1 MVNKQGFMFLFCTV
15 FLIFVALLA
24 VNATNINDTPTTI
37 SSNSD
42 ICVNNTISM
51 NTSKDKSYFKNII
64 KNQTNK
70 NINKDN
76 LIKESKQ
83 VNSNKT
89 ITSNT
94 QKSNTNKK
102 SLKTTNNTLNV
113 DTNGTETAY
122 FFIHSNGELQE
133 NITEKGNSTEFAARN
148 YIPQT
153 SSGASSLTWD
163 GTVNM
168 SQIINDWHI
177 NSASTNWV
185 VETKGQYALNK
196 YIIKTPDGL
205 KTFLKVND
213 TTKYV
218 SEKQSK
224 QILKNFY
231 PDMYSKYYNSSYRI
245 IETNY
250 IYFPYSIKREKY
262 DKLIHIDG
270 IIIPY
275 YVFELIPGHDK
286 DPINNITKKPSTT
299 KATIL
304 NSTYK
309 NSKLNIT
316 VLDANTSAVIKN
328 GTVFVTLPNGTEVMG
343 VTDNN
348 GNVVIPVDLSV
359 GEYELPVTFMGNE
372 NYTVSNTT
380 VLIIIQKIYT
390 NIKVEATNTKVNKTN
405 IIKVTLTNGNGLV
418 GEKVVLTIDDKK
430 YNLITKENGVATFTT
445 YSSSIERNKVLVTVK
460 YFGNENIGYDSCIN
474 STEFNV
480 EKLNTKITVNQISN
494 AIIGQN
500 ITLTGNLTDEF
511 GHIVSNENIVL
522 CFEKDNKNITVS
534 TNSNGTYTF
543 TYNVYREGSFDVII
557 YYYGNTA
564 LNPSSIGFHTYVV
577 KINTNITVNPVAN
590 TTVDKNV
597 SIKGTLK
604 DEFGNIMPN
613 TNIKIRINNETYQVT
628 TDAQGEYEYIYKT
641 TMEDTLDVTVA
652 YHGNNTHNPS
662 IIKTSFNVRKL
673 NTTLSII
680 PSPPLKDGDKIYIM
694 GYLEDENKN
703 PIANAT
709 ITITFGNKVY
719 NVTTDDKGKY
729 TAIEIANSS
738 IQQGVVVAYIGD
750 NKYATSLNKTE
761 YYVDKI
767 YTKISVNNIDQVPV
781 GSTVTING
789 TLKDEFGHVLPNTPI
804 EIDINGKTIQ
814 FVTDENGNYAYNYTI
829 SEMKKASVSVSYLG
843 NSTYYSS
850 DAQTAI
856 TVRKI
861 KTTIT
866 LDPVSDIPYGKN
878 ITISGILKDEFGK
891 PLSNV
896 NISVVINGE
905 VKSSNVT
912 TDNNGKYSM
921 NVTKSNVGIKNII
934 VSYDGNLTHYASSNS
949 SSLNVTTINTTITV
963 NTTHSV
969 KIGSSII
976 INGVLKDVYGNILP
990 NTEVIIV
997 VNGKEYTIMTNNEG
1011 YYEMPYTTYIIGSRL
1026 VLVKYLGNSTYNPTS
1041 NQTNFYVNPINTA
1054 ITVSTNLTNGSVK
1067 FGQSILINGTVY
1079 DEFGNILPNTEVS
1092 IIIDEETYTTTSD
1105 VNGKYQFIRKSQ
1117 SIGIKKVIVQYN
1129 GNYTYNPSSNEIY
1142 YTVIP
1147 LNTKIVINHVEDIK
1161 IGSSTY
1167 INGTIYD
1174 EFGNI
1179 LPNTELSFLVND
1191 NLVYNLSD
1199 SEGNFKFKYTP
1210 ETAGIINVIVGYIGN
1225 STHNPSANT
1234 TSFNVNKINTK
1245 LTVTSNN
1252 TIEIGKNTSIEG
1264 TLKDEFGHVLSNFN
1278 ITLNIGGKLVN
1289 VTTNEFGYYKT
1300 TFIPTQEETIS
1311 IIGFYGGNA
1320 LYNQVENKTIIN
1332 VTKINTTIKLNNIKT
1347 TTYGNNAQISGT
1359 LTDIYGNIISNV
1371 NVTLMINNRQ
1381 VIVTTD
1387 EKGVF
1392 TYTYKTDFV
1401 DINEVQAI
1409 YYGNDTYKMN
1419 GDIKY
1424 FFVVGIETSIS
1435 INEIKN
1441 TTMST
1446 HVLIKGTLKDE
1457 FGNIMANTKVVL
1469 TVNNQMVSLVTD
1481 EFGHYT
1487 YDYITNVLG
1496 TNEVYVIYEGNNSHD
1511 YSTNVTSF
1519 NVRKISSIIDVN
1531 KISTIVIGNNV
1542 TVNGTLKDEFGNKL
1556 VNTTISLNINDK
1568 TVNVTTDNNGNYK
1581 YTFQTNKIE
1590 VNTIDVSYSG
1600 NDSYL
1605 SANTRV
1611 AFDVRKILTDVDINN
1626 ISDVKINSN
1635 VVINGTLYDE
1645 YGNVMKNTPI
1655 KLIIN
1660 NQTYNIT
1667 TDNNGNYKYTYKVN
1681 SLNNTV
1687 EVVYLGNNTHDASYD
1702 ITLFTAN
1709 KLKTTVTVYP
1719 ASGIIGENITL
1730 IAKITDE
1737 YGNLVNGGNLVFKLN
1752 GKTLREDGSFNS
1764 TANPL
1769 KLKVENG
1776 FVRYNLH
1783 LDMYLRNIKNVTASY
1798 SGSYI
1803 YESARAQEA
1812 TVIVGKRMTQLN
1824 VTTSTTTVKQNT
1836 NITFTVKI
1844 ADITPNAENRTINTG
1859 RVIFKINGKTI
1870 KDDDGNIV
1878 FSDIINNTA
1887 TYTYHIPQGMASV
1900 DKNNTLRN
1908 YTVEAVYADKI
1919 YQETKNTTVF
1929 HVEKSDISIDI
1940 NNVSVSKTD
1949 KTMNVTAKI
1958 LDYQGNFVVG
1968 TNKICLKVN
1977 GVTLKDENNQT
1988 IYYTI
1993 NNGVIDLK
2001 NIIIPVKN
2009 VNNITIVTGDRQAYN
2024 SGCNTTDVIFIKE

>member
-1 MVNKQGFMFLFCTV
+1 M
-15 FLIFVALLA
+15 
-24 VNATNINDTPTTI
+24 
-37 SSNSD
+37 
-42 ICVNNTISM
+42 
-51 NTSKDKSYFKNII
+51 
-64 KNQTNK
+64 
-70 NINKDN
+70 
-76 LIKESKQ
+76 
-83 VNSNKT
+83 
-89 ITSNT
+89 
-94 QKSNTNKK
+94 
-102 SLKTTNNTLNV
+102 
-113 DTNGTETAY
+113 
-122 FFIHSNGELQE
+122 
-133 NITEKGNSTEFAARN
+133 
-148 YIPQT
+148 
-153 SSGASSLTWD
+153 
-163 GTVNM
+163 
-168 SQIINDWHI
+168 
-177 NSASTNWV
+177 
-185 VETKGQYALNK
+185 
-196 YIIKTPDGL
+196 
-205 KTFLKVND
+205 
-213 TTKYV
+213 
-218 SEKQSK
+218 
-224 QILKNFY
+224 
-231 PDMYSKYYNSSYRI
+231 
-245 IETNY
+245 
-250 IYFPYSIKREKY
+250 
-262 DKLIHIDG
+262 
-270 IIIPY
+270 
-275 YVFELIPGHDK
+275 
-286 DPINNITKKPSTT
+286 
-299 KATIL
+299 
-304 NSTYK
+304 
-309 NSKLNIT
+309 
-316 VLDANTSAVIKN
+316 
-328 GTVFVTLPNGTEVMG
+328 
-343 VTDNN
+343 
-348 GNVVIPVDLSV
+348 
-359 GEYELPVTFMGNE
+359 
-372 NYTVSNTT
+372 
-380 VLIIIQKIYT
+380 
-390 NIKVEATNTKVNKTN
+390 
-405 IIKVTLTNGNGLV
+405 
-418 GEKVVLTIDDKK
+418 
-430 YNLITKENGVATFTT
+430 
-445 YSSSIERNKVLVTVK
+445 
-460 YFGNENIGYDSCIN
+460 
-474 STEFNV
+474 
-480 EKLNTKITVNQISN
+480 
-494 AIIGQN
+494 
-500 ITLTGNLTDEF
+500 
-511 GHIVSNENIVL
+511 
-522 CFEKDNKNITVS
+522 
-534 TNSNGTYTF
+534 
-543 TYNVYREGSFDVII
+543 
-557 YYYGNTA
+557 
-564 LNPSSIGFHTYVV
+564 
-577 KINTNITVNPVAN
+577 
-590 TTVDKNV
+590 
-597 SIKGTLK
+597 
-604 DEFGNIMPN
+604 
-613 TNIKIRINNETYQVT
+613 
-628 TDAQGEYEYIYKT
+628 
-641 TMEDTLDVTVA
+641 
-652 YHGNNTHNPS
+652 
-662 IIKTSFNVRKL
+662 
-673 NTTLSII
+673 
-680 PSPPLKDGDKIYIM
+680 
-694 GYLEDENKN
+694 
-703 PIANAT
+703 
-709 ITITFGNKVY
+709 
-719 NVTTDDKGKY
+719 
-729 TAIEIANSS
+729 
-738 IQQGVVVAYIGD
+738 
-750 NKYATSLNKTE
+750 
-761 YYVDKI
+761 
-767 YTKISVNNIDQVPV
+767 
-781 GSTVTING
+781 
-789 TLKDEFGHVLPNTPI
+789 
-804 EIDINGKTIQ
+804 
-814 FVTDENGNYAYNYTI
+814 
-829 SEMKKASVSVSYLG
+829 
-843 NSTYYSS
+843 
-850 DAQTAI
+850 
-856 TVRKI
+856 
-861 KTTIT
+861 
-866 LDPVSDIPYGKN
+866 
-878 ITISGILKDEFGK
+878 
-891 PLSNV
+891 
-896 NISVVINGE
+896 
-905 VKSSNVT
+905 
-912 TDNNGKYSM
+912 
-921 NVTKSNVGIKNII
+921 
-934 VSYDGNLTHYASSNS
+934 
-949 SSLNVTTINTTITV
+949 
-963 NTTHSV
+963 
-969 KIGSSII
+969 
-976 INGVLKDVYGNILP
+976 
-990 NTEVIIV
+990 
-997 VNGKEYTIMTNNEG
+997 
-1011 YYEMPYTTYIIGSRL
+1011 
-1026 VLVKYLGNSTYNPTS
+1026 
-1041 NQTNFYVNPINTA
+1041 
-1054 ITVSTNLTNGSVK
+1054 
-1067 FGQSILINGTVY
+1067 
-1079 DEFGNILPNTEVS
+1079 
-1092 IIIDEETYTTTSD
+1092 
-1105 VNGKYQFIRKSQ
+1105 
-1117 SIGIKKVIVQYN
+1117 
-1129 GNYTYNPSSNEIY
+1129 
-1142 YTVIP
+1142 
-1147 LNTKIVINHVEDIK
+1147 
-1161 IGSSTY
+1161 
-1167 INGTIYD
+1167 
-1174 EFGNI
+1174 
-1179 LPNTELSFLVND
+1179 
-1191 NLVYNLSD
+1191 YNLSD

-1300 TFIPTQEETIS
+1300 TFIPTQEEIIS

-1332 VTKINTTIKLNNIKT
+1332 VTKINTTITLNNIKT